1 MPNTYT
7 ELLKTTVGTATSS
20 VTLDLTG
27 ISGYTDLVIV
37 ASILPSVST
46 NQPYIQFNADTG
58 TGTTNYSTTSLR
70 GDGSSAASGRHTNQ
84 FGWFP
89 VPGPGIGTN
98 GNPEPWLINI
108 MNYAN
113 TTTFKSGLSRFNN
126 AASIVSANA
135 HLWRS
140 TAAITSITITMESGN
155 FNTNSTFSLYGIANA
170 DQGAAKATGGI
181 ITEDAQYWYHT
192 FAASGAFITKQAL
205 TVDCLV
211 IAGGGGGASRS
222 GAGGGGAGGYREAT
236 GLSLTTLT
244 NYSVTVGAGGVG
256 GEDDTSPY
264 IGSNGSNS
272 IFSSITSTGGG
283 AGGLSSTAASG
294 GSGGGGGRNS
304 GSGGAGNT
312 PSTSPSQGNN
322 GGSSGSGLGG
332 GGGGGAGAVGGN
344 GGATDGGAGGAGV
357 SSSFTGSS
365 VTRAGGGG
373 GSAED
378 GTGAGG
384 AGGAGGGGAG
394 ASLSGGSGG
403 SGVSGTMNTGGGGGG
418 GGYSSG
424 ASVVGGTG
432 GSGIVIVR
440 YAK

>member
-384 AGGAGGGGAG
+384 VGGAGGGGAG

-418 GGYSSG
+418 GGYSGG
-424 ASVVGGTG
+424 ASAVGGTG